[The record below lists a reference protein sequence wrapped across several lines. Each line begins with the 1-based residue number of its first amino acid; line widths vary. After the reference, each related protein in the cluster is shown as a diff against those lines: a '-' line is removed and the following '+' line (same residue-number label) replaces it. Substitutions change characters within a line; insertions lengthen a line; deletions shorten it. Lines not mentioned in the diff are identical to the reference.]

1 MANSRGP
8 KEKVSGQLLFQK
20 NKTIG
25 TAESCTGGYIS
36 HLITSIAGS
45 SQYYKGSV
53 IAYAY
58 DAKEH
63 LLGVDKN
70 ELEKKGAVSEEIVTQ
85 MVKGA
90 LKNLEVDYAIAVS
103 GIMGPGGETPDKPVG
118 TVWIGIGSNQ
128 KIITQKMLFRFDRG
142 RNIQLTAVTALNM
155 MRKFIL
161 ENE

>member
-1 MANSRGP
+1 ML
-8 KEKVSGQLLFQK
+8 SGQNL
-20 NKTIG
+20 
-25 TAESCTGGYIS
+25 
-36 HLITSIAGS
+36 
-45 SQYYKGSV
+45 
-53 IAYAY
+53 
-58 DAKEH
+58 
-63 LLGVDKN
+63 
-70 ELEKKGAVSEEIVTQ
+70 TQ